1 MNDKIK
7 RVADNNDVSLG
18 KAALCIELAK
28 EEKVSVKTMC
38 KKNIENLV
46 QKVEKSN
53 NTTVDSIVIIDDNQ
67 EYTTDEFETSY
78 ETESLETET
87 VEFPTETCESES
99 VIETI
104 ENPAETTAGFEET
117 SAENQTNGM

>member
-1 MNDKIK
+1 M
-7 RVADNNDVSLG
+7 ADNNDVSLG

-67 EYTTDEFETSY
+67 EYTTEITF
-78 ETESLETET
+78 
-87 VEFPTETCESES
+87 
-99 VIETI
+99 
-104 ENPAETTAGFEET
+104 
-117 SAENQTNGM
+117 